1 MIHASV
7 QLVERGRFSRIPPED
22 SKIMGIANELSSD
35 VVAAVLAR
43 KSDGGQVGTRELLE
57 IVRNFHSALRDLTDE
72 ERRRRVLQPLDSAS
86 SQAASGG
93 H

>member
-1 MIHASV
+1 
-7 QLVERGRFSRIPPED
+7 
-22 SKIMGIANELSSD
+22 MGIANELSSD

-43 KSDGGQVGTRELLE
+43 KSDGGQVGTKELLE

-72 ERRRRVLQPLDSAS
+72 ERRRRVLPLDSAS
-86 SQAASGG
+86 SQAAVGG

>member
-1 MIHASV
+1 
-7 QLVERGRFSRIPPED
+7 
-22 SKIMGIANELSSD
+22 MGIANELSSD

-43 KSDGGQVGTRELLE
+43 KSDGVPVGTRELLE

>member
-1 MIHASV
+1 
-7 QLVERGRFSRIPPED
+7 
-22 SKIMGIANELSSD
+22 MGIANELSSD

-43 KSDGGQVGTRELLE
+43 KSDGGQVGTKELLE

-72 ERRRRVLQPLDSAS
+72 ERRRRVFPLDSAG